1 MKTIKLIDM
10 TLTEAGKIRDSA
22 LTFKEKL
29 EVARILDRLKVDIIE
44 LPAIRSGKADQLS
57 NKTIA
62 AMVNI
67 AITAQVDIIE
77 SSVEETWESIRS
89 AKRPRLN
96 LLAPVSPVQM
106 EYACHKK
113 APAMLE
119 LIREKVKECRFYCE
133 TVEFTAVDATRAEP
147 GFLRDAVN
155 TAIEAGAGKI
165 TLCDTA
171 GILLPDEF
179 GAFIKAIKEDVPA
192 LEEVQ
197 LYVQISDALNMGTA
211 CAAAAAACGIDGVKC
226 TAVSAGYPTLEQM
239 SKLIQV
245 KGDVLD
251 ACTGIRSTELSRA
264 VGQLTWLLTA
274 REEADSPFGNIALGS
289 SMDNANVCLDIND
302 EIGEVV
308 KVVRQLGYDLS
319 DEDNAKVYEAF
330 RRVAVKKQFVGTKEL
345 DAIVASTALQVP
357 STYRIE
363 SYVINSGNVIT
374 ATANLLLDRNGE
386 KLRGVGVGDGPID
399 AAFLAIE
406 QIIGHHYELDDFQI
420 QTVTEGRDAMGSALV
435 KLRADGRVYSGNGI
449 STDIIGASI
458 RAYISALNK
467 IVYEEA

>member
-10 TLTEAGKIRDSA
+10 TLREVNALTGGS

-29 EVARILDRLKVDIIE
+29 EIARGLDRLKVDGIE
-44 LPAIRSGKADQLS
+44 LAPIDGGKAEALA

-62 AMVNI
+62 AMVSAPII
-67 AITAQVDIIE
+67 AA
-77 SSVEETWESIRS
+77 VEIASGNLAETWESVRA
-89 AKRPRLN
+89 AKHPRLN
-96 LLAPVSPVQM
+96 LLAPLSPALM
-106 EYACHKK
+106 EYSCHKK

-119 LIREKVKECRFYCE
+119 LIAAQVKAARNLTES
-133 TVEFTAVDATRAEP
+133 VEFSAVDATRAERA
-147 GFLRDAVN
+147 FLCE
-155 TAIEAGAGKI
+155 AIAAAIDAGASRV

-171 GILLPDEF
+171 GVMLPDEF
-179 GAFIKAIKEDVPA
+179 AAFVKDVKAGVPA
-192 LEEVQ
+192 LESVKLLVQ
-197 LYVQISDALNMGTA
+197 VSDEMSMGVA
-211 CAAAAAACGIDGVKC
+211 CAAAAIAAGADGMKC
-226 TAVSAGYPTLEQM
+226 VALPAGYPTLQQAARFVE
-239 SKLIQV
+239 V
-245 KGDVLD
+245 KGAALD
-251 ACTGIRSTELSRA
+251 IAMGLRTTELTRVA
-264 VGQLTWLLTA
+264 GQLNKLLQP
-274 REEADSPFGNIALGS
+274 REENESPFGNVAIGETAG
-289 SMDNANVCLDIND
+289 VCLDAND
-302 EIGEVV
+302 EIGEVI

-319 DEDNAKVYEAF
+319 EEDNAKVYEAF
-330 RRVAVKKQFVGTKEL
+330 KRVASRKHFVGTREL

-357 STYRIE
+357 STYHIE
-363 SYVINSGNVIT
+363 NYVINSGNVIT
-374 ATANLLLDRNGE
+374 ATANILLNRNGE

-467 IVYEEA
+467 IVYEAN

>member
-1 MKTIKLIDM
+1 MKTIKIIDM
-10 TLTEAGKIRDSA
+10 TLCACAALRGSA

-29 EVARILDRLKVDIIE
+29 EIARTLDRLKADAIE
-44 LPAIRSGKADQLS
+44 LAPIAGGKADQLA

-62 AMVNI
+62 ATVS
-67 AITAQVDIIE
+67 ATLSAQVDIAAGN
-77 SSVEETWESIRS
+77 VDETWESMRN
-89 AKRPRLN
+89 ARHPQLN

-106 EYACHKK
+106 EYTCHKK

-119 LIREKVKECRFYCE
+119 AIKTQVERCRFHCE
-133 TVEFTAVDATRAEP
+133 NVEFTAVDATRAEP
-147 GFLRDAVN
+147 AFLRQAVAA
-155 TAIEAGAGKI
+155 AIGAGANRV
-165 TLCDTA
+165 TLCDTS
-171 GILLPDEF
+171 GVMLPDEF
-179 GAFIKAIKEDVPA
+179 GAFVAGLIADVPELAQAELYAQPSDQMGMA
-192 LEEVQ
+192 L
-197 LYVQISDALNMGTA
+197 A
-211 CAAAAAACGIDGVKC
+211 CAAAAVKAGASGVKC
-226 TAVSAGYPTLEQM
+226 TAVPAGYPTLELVARFAQT
-239 SKLIQV
+239 
-245 KGDVLD
+245 KGADLD
-251 ACTGIRSTELSRA
+251 IAVGLRTTELNRA
-264 VGQLTWLLTA
+264 VKQLAWLLDTS
-274 REEADSPFGNIALGS
+274 REETSPTGNVGIGET
-289 SMDNANVCLDIND
+289 ANVTLDVND
-302 EIGEVV
+302 EIGEVI
-308 KVVRQLGYDLS
+308 KVVRQLGYELS

-330 RRVAVKKQFVGTKEL
+330 RRVATRKHFVGTKEL

-357 STYRIE
+357 STYHIE
-363 SYVINSGNVIT
+363 NYVINSGNVIT
-374 ATANLLLDRNGE
+374 ATANILLDRNGE

>member
-1 MKTIKLIDM
+1 MKTIKIIDM
-10 TLTEAGKIRDSA
+10 TLCACAALRGSA

-29 EVARILDRLKVDIIE
+29 EIARTLDRLKADAIE
-44 LPAIRSGKADQLS
+44 LAPIAGGKADQLA

-62 AMVNI
+62 ATVS
-67 AITAQVDIIE
+67 ATLSAQVDIAAGN
-77 SSVEETWESIRS
+77 VDETWESVRN
-89 AKRPRLN
+89 ARHPQLN

-106 EYACHKK
+106 EYTCHKK

-119 LIREKVKECRFYCE
+119 AIKAQVERCRFHCE
-133 TVEFTAVDATRAEP
+133 NVEFTAVDATRAEP
-147 GFLRDAVN
+147 AFLRQAVAA
-155 TAIEAGAGKI
+155 AIGAGANRV
-165 TLCDTA
+165 TLCDTS
-171 GILLPDEF
+171 GVMLPDEF
-179 GAFIKAIKEDVPA
+179 GAFVAGLIADVPELAQAELYAQPSDQMGMA
-192 LEEVQ
+192 L
-197 LYVQISDALNMGTA
+197 A
-211 CAAAAAACGIDGVKC
+211 CAAAAVKAGASGVKC
-226 TAVSAGYPTLEQM
+226 TAVPAGYPTLELVARFAQT
-239 SKLIQV
+239 
-245 KGDVLD
+245 KGADLD
-251 ACTGIRSTELSRA
+251 IAVGLRTTELNRA
-264 VGQLTWLLTA
+264 VKQLAWLLDTS
-274 REEADSPFGNIALGS
+274 REETSPTGNVGIGET
-289 SMDNANVCLDIND
+289 ANVTLDVND

-308 KVVRQLGYDLS
+308 KVVCQLGYELS

-330 RRVAVKKQFVGTKEL
+330 RRVATRKHFVGTKEL

-357 STYRIE
+357 STYHIE
-363 SYVINSGNVIT
+363 NYVINSGNVIT
-374 ATANLLLDRNGE
+374 ATANILLDRNGE

>member
-10 TLTEAGKIRDSA
+10 TLSRLPA
-22 LTFKEKL
+22 LREGALSFKEKL
-29 EVARILDRLKVDIIE
+29 EIARGLDRLKVDGIE
-44 LPAIRSGKADQLS
+44 LAPIDGGKADQLA

-62 AMVNI
+62 AMV
-67 AITAQVDIIE
+67 AAPLTA
-77 SSVEETWESIRS
+77 SVNVAGGDVAAAWESVRG
-89 AKRPRLN
+89 AKQPRLN
-96 LLAPVSPVQM
+96 LLAPLSPVQM
-106 EYACHKK
+106 EYTCHKK
-113 APAMLE
+113 APAMLQAVSDQVAKARS
-119 LIREKVKECRFYCE
+119 LCE
-133 TVEFTAVDATRAEP
+133 SVEFSAVDATRAEKDV
-147 GFLRDAVN
+147 LCE
-155 TAIEAGAGKI
+155 AIEKALAAGANRV

-179 GAFIKAIKEDVPA
+179 TDFINDIRLSVPGLCA
-192 LEEVQ
+192 AELCVS
-197 LYVQISDALNMGTA
+197 VSDALSMGA
-211 CAAAAAACGIDGVKC
+211 ACCAAAIAAGADGVKC
-226 TAVSAGYPTLEQM
+226 VAVPSPWPTLAQLCRLVE
-239 SKLIQV
+239 V
-245 KGDVLD
+245 KGAAMDI
-251 ACTGIRSTELSRA
+251 ACGLRTTELTRVTEQITRLLRPRDEGESPLSNVA
-264 VGQLTWLLTA
+264 VG
-274 REEADSPFGNIALGS
+274 DIS
-289 SMDNANVCLDIND
+289 NVCLDEGD

-330 RRVAVKKQFVGTKEL
+330 KRVASRKHFVGTREL

-357 STYRIE
+357 SAYRIE

-374 ATANLLLDRNGE
+374 ATANILLSHNDE

-467 IVYEEA
+467 IVYEEN